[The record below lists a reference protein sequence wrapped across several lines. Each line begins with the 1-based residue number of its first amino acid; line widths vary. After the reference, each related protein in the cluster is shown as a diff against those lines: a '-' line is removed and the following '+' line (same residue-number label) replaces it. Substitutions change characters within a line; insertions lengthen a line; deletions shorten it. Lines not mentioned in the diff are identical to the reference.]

1 MGLLLLLH
9 VLLVAVVARAPA
21 AHAWG
26 KDGHYMVCK
35 IAESFLTEEASTA
48 VKDLLPGWA
57 GGDLAET
64 CSWADSL
71 RSQYPWSS
79 PLHYADTPGD
89 CKFSYTRD
97 CHNENGEKNMCV
109 VGAINNYTT
118 ALKDSSSPFDPTESL
133 MFLAHFV
140 GDIHQPLH
148 CGNVNDLGGNTIKLN
163 WYEKQSNLH
172 KVWDVNVIETA
183 LNEFY
188 NDDRNTMIEAIKLN
202 ITDEWCHEERQ
213 WQACRSRT
221 KTCADK
227 LTAENEQC
235 RYAMESAQL
244 ACEVYE
250 GVEQNTTLEDDY
262 FFAALPVV
270 QKRIAQG
277 GVRLAAILNKIFSA
291 NRRLQR
297 S

>member
-1 MGLLLLLH
+1 M
-9 VLLVAVVARAPA
+9 
-21 AHAWG
+21 
-26 KDGHYMVCK
+26 
-35 IAESFLTEEASTA
+35 
-48 VKDLLPGWA
+48 
-57 GGDLAET
+57 
-64 CSWADSL
+64 
-71 RSQYPWSS
+71 
-79 PLHYADTPGD
+79 
-89 CKFSYTRD
+89 SYVTS
-97 CHNENGEKNMCV
+97 V
-109 VGAINNYTT
+109 
-118 ALKDSSSPFDPTESL
+118 DPTESL

-148 CGNVNDLGGNTIKLN
+148 CGNANDLGGNTIKLN

-202 ITDEWCHEERQ
+202 ITDEWCNEEKQ
-213 WQACRSRT
+213 WQACRRPT

-227 LTAENEQC
+227 
-235 RYAMESAQL
+235 YAMESAQL
-244 ACEVYE
+244 ACKAYK

-262 FFAALPVV
+262 LFAALPVV
-270 QKRIAQG
+270 HKRIAQG